1 MNEIINDLTY
11 ARHAC
16 EECLKNADTLVDM
29 HGLAYWAGRVEQL
42 RKEIKEQL

>member
-1 MNEIINDLTY
+1 MNEVINDLVY

-29 HGLAYWAGRVEQL
+29 HGLAYWASRVEQL